1 MGTAEAGGDR
11 AQPSEEDIREYA
23 RQLRTL
29 PAETIVAD
37 TLFSLLNGA
46 QAKLGRRDAR
56 LLIDLATVCLT
67 QARDHLSAELTGQ
80 VDGVLGQ
87 LRLAQVTAEGRG
99 RPGEVEENDL
109 DRMPAPPATGTT
121 GSQASSTSSASAAT
135 PASPASPASRLWVPG
150 R

>member
-1 MGTAEAGGDR
+1 MDTAETDGHQ
-11 AQPSEEDIREYA
+11 AQPSEEDIREYT

-29 PAETIVAD
+29 PAERLVAD
-37 TLFSLLNGA
+37 AVFSLLSAA

-56 LLIDLATVCLT
+56 LLIDLATVSAT
-67 QARDHLSAELTGQ
+67 HARDYLSRELVRQ
-80 VDGVLGQ
+80 IDDALGQ

-109 DRMPAPPATGTT
+109 DRTPAPPGTGATTPPAQST
-121 GSQASSTSSASAAT
+121 PSSPSPSSA
-135 PASPASPASRLWVPG
+135 ASKLWVPG